1 MYGVKLPARSPAAR
15 TGRGSPAGITPTT
28 TGSTVNPASALRA
41 EVHSVRFRVL
51 ATLLMFMAVGLFVSG
66 AFTHAAQLKILNEN
80 VNEQLQ
86 LPSQNLD
93 ALAQRGR
100 PNSGGAAYTSLE
112 ELFTTYLRGGSP
124 GGSESVMT
132 MVRGG
137 NIILPIGDQRT
148 KLNSPQVIQRLW
160 DWRVP
165 GQTVLRDTV
174 IDGRQVRLAITSVS
188 LEGRPDQGLMV
199 VSNEIGAQRAEV
211 IQSMWIYGLASLA
224 TLALAG
230 VVGYLVTG
238 RLMSPI
244 RRLRE
249 ATQST
254 TFDDLTKRVEVPTS
268 TDDVAQLAMNF
279 NHMLER
285 LESGFE
291 NQRRFV
297 HDASHELRTP
307 MTIIRGY
314 LELLRAGDPAD
325 VDQTRELLLDELDR
339 MQELVDDLLILA
351 RSGRP
356 DFISP
361 DWIET
366 DEFLVA
372 VMNRVKVLGERRWLL
387 DAKPGGLVH
396 ADRRRL
402 TQAVEQLA
410 ANAVK
415 HTSEA
420 DRISVG
426 AAWAENDDGGAQQ
439 GARPGLAKNLE
450 IWVADTGAGIPAED
464 HQRIFER
471 FGKGRNA
478 AGTEGSGLGLSI
490 VKAIAEAHGGTV
502 RLESEVG
509 KGSRF
514 VLVIPSGGGDS
525 SGEEGSGEADST
537 AGDAVQLHVRG
548 PSSGIEILTKA
559 GGTP

>member
-1 MYGVKLPARSPAAR
+1 
-15 TGRGSPAGITPTT
+15 
-28 TGSTVNPASALRA
+28 
-41 EVHSVRFRVL
+41 
-51 ATLLMFMAVGLFVSG
+51 
-66 AFTHAAQLKILNEN
+66 
-80 VNEQLQ
+80 
-86 LPSQNLD
+86 
-93 ALAQRGR
+93 
-100 PNSGGAAYTSLE
+100 
-112 ELFTTYLRGGSP
+112 
-124 GGSESVMT
+124 
-132 MVRGG
+132 VRGG
-137 NIILPIGDQRT
+137 NIILPIEEQRT
-148 KLNSPQVIQRLW
+148 NLGSREVIQRVW

-165 GQTVLRDTV
+165 GQTVLRDTE

-188 LEGRPDQGLMV
+188 LEGRPDQGLFV
-199 VSNEIGAQRAEV
+199 VSNEIGLQRAEV

-224 TLALAG
+224 TLGLAG

-238 RLMSPI
+238 RLLSPI

-254 TFDDLTKRVEVPTS
+254 TFDDLTKRVEVPAS

-325 VDQTRELLLDELDR
+325 VDQTRVLLLDELDR

-366 DEFLVA
+366 DDFLVG
-372 VMNRVKVLGERRWLL
+372 VMNRVKVLGDRRWQL
-387 DAKPGGLVH
+387 DATPGGLVR

-426 AAWAENDDGGAQQ
+426 AAWAQNDDDGGAPQ

-450 IWVADTGAGIPAED
+450 IWVADTGAGIPVED
-464 HQRIFER
+464 HERIFER

-490 VKAIAEAHGGTV
+490 VKAIAEAHSGTV

-525 SGEEGSGEADST
+525 SGEAAGEANSAADEV
-537 AGDAVQLHVRG
+537 VQLHVRG
-548 PSSGIEILTKA
+548 PSSGTEILTQA
-559 GGTP
+559 GGTS

>member
-1 MYGVKLPARSPAAR
+1 M
-15 TGRGSPAGITPTT
+15 GR
-28 TGSTVNPASALRA
+28 TVNPPSALRA
-41 EVHSVRFRVL
+41 EIHSVRFRVL
-51 ATLLMFMAVGLFVSG
+51 ATLLVFMAVGLFVSG
-66 AFTHAAQLKILNEN
+66 AFTHAAQLKNLNDR
-80 VNEQLQ
+80 VNQELQ
-86 LPSQNLD
+86 LPSKNLD

-100 PNSGGAAYTSLE
+100 PNSGGAGYTSLE

-124 GGSESVMT
+124 GGYASVMT

-137 NIILPIGDQRT
+137 NIILPIEEQRT
-148 KLNSPQVIQRLW
+148 NLGSREVIQRVW

-165 GQTVLRDTV
+165 GQTVLRDME

-188 LEGRPDQGLMV
+188 LEGRPDQGLFV
-199 VSNEIGAQRAEV
+199 VSNEIGVQRAEV

-224 TLALAG
+224 TLGLAG
-230 VVGYLVTG
+230 VVGYMVTG
-238 RLMSPI
+238 RLLSPI

-254 TFDDLTKRVEVPTS
+254 TFDDLTKRVEVPAS

-314 LELLRAGDPAD
+314 LELLRAGDPTD
-325 VDQTRELLLDELDR
+325 VDQTRVLLLDELDR
-339 MQELVDDLLILA
+339 MQELVEDLLILA

-366 DEFLVA
+366 DDFLVG
-372 VMNRVKVLGERRWLL
+372 VMNRVKVLGDRRWQL
-387 DAKPGGLVH
+387 DATPGGLVR

-402 TQAVEQLA
+402 TQAIEQLA

-426 AAWAENDDGGAQQ
+426 AAWAQNDDDDAPQ

-464 HQRIFER
+464 HDRIFER
-471 FGKGRNA
+471 FWKGRNA

-490 VKAIAEAHGGTV
+490 VKAIAEAHSGTV

-525 SGEEGSGEADST
+525 GGEAGSGEPNSAADEV
-537 AGDAVQLHVRG
+537 VQLHVRG
-548 PSSGIEILTKA
+548 PSSGTEILTQA